1 MLYLNLKHSIRIST
15 TPQTSILLKY
25 FYPNVSLYFVMTS
38 LDKFISLA
46 SSLGA
51 TDTVIEVYKG
61 LTRMIRFSNNEV
73 TVVKEMMNEKTAVY
87 VAIKEK
93 RAIIE
98 VDDTSNVAIKKAVKD
113 VVEMAKNS
121 QPSDVYA
128 PLPRG
133 PFSYKPELLK
143 IGKIKGL
150 PENLVGYVE
159 TAVNAA
165 LNEGAVRVA
174 GTLTYTSGRRILKT
188 SSGAEGLSKSSSI
201 SISVRAFAADD
212 ATGHFVSVATDEKSF
227 NPEMAGRMAGEIA
240 KLAVN
245 PTECEPRT
253 YEALLGPMVSASIIE
268 QVGYASSAFYVDA
281 GLSFLADM
289 IGREVASNVLT
300 LVDDPTIPG
309 TVGAEP
315 FDDEGLPTRRNVI
328 IDSGVMKTYLH
339 NSTTAKK
346 FGVESTANAGLIV
359 PQPFNLIVEGGGKS
373 LDSLISSID
382 DGIYVTN
389 NWYLRYQNYRTG
401 DFSTLPRDG
410 IFRVRR
416 GSVEYPVKNLRISD
430 NMLKILKSI
439 REVSQEK
446 YWITWWEVDKPVYA
460 PYILLNQLT
469 FTKPY

>member
-1 MLYLNLKHSIRIST
+1 MA
-15 TPQTSILLKY
+15 
-25 FYPNVSLYFVMTS
+25 S
-38 LDKFISLA
+38 LDRLIMLA
-46 SSLGA
+46 SELGA
-51 TDTVIEVYKG
+51 TDTIIEIYKG

-73 TVVKEMMNEKTAVY
+73 TVVKEMMDEKAAVY

-98 VDDTSNVAIKKAVKD
+98 VNDTSTAAIKKAIKD

-128 PLPRG
+128 PLPKG
-133 PFSYKPELLK
+133 PFSYRPELLK
-143 IGKIKGL
+143 VGRIKGL
-150 PENLVGYVE
+150 PEYLVGYVE

-165 LNEGAVRVA
+165 LNEGAIRVA
-174 GTLTYTSGRRILKT
+174 GTLTYTTGSRILKT
-188 SSGAEGLSKSSSI
+188 SGGAEGVSRSSSI
-201 SISVRAFAADD
+201 SISVRAFASDD
-212 ATGHFVSVATDEKSF
+212 ATGHFVSIATDNKSF
-227 NPEMAGRMAGEIA
+227 NPEMAGKIAGEIA

-245 PTECEPRT
+245 PTDCEPGT
-253 YEALLGPMVSASIIE
+253 YEALLGPMISASIIE
-268 QVGYASSAFYVDA
+268 QVGDASSAFYADI

-289 IGREVASNVLT
+289 IGREVASKVLT
-300 LVDDPTIPG
+300 LVDDPTVPG

-328 IDSGVMKTYLH
+328 IDSGIMKTYLH

-359 PQPFNLIVEGGGKS
+359 PLPFNLLIEGGGKP

-416 GSVEYPVKNLRISD
+416 GSIEYPVKNLRISD
-430 NMLKILKSI
+430 NMLKILKNI
-439 REVSQEK
+439 REISQEK